1 MGWQTKGTTKF
12 LTQNGGSYTGQNDY
26 DKDNS
31 SSTPTLNLC
40 FYHSENITVKQ
51 ALGDVRIRLQVLKP
65 IDDLNYE
72 LSYIDIIITLSS
84 ALYQNDFYEA
94 EITPGQEYGLFTTTD
109 TTITS
114 KSAFSTYY
122 SLYVEDFSNSKYA
135 SDYETYQR
143 VLVSRDSDNLPY
155 TFPENTKIT
164 MLDMVTNKYY
174 YYIVTAE
181 DVSNNKYEYN
191 LSDFIAMG
199 SSDNKFD
206 ESEACDNYYNTD
218 KDLIYEN
225 FIFHI
230 NFADSSIENDIQNN
244 SLLIELRD
252 SEGETLVGVL
262 GIQRD
267 SMVYTVYNG
276 NNATIELDGNLSP
289 ETLYLGKA
297 LNLNVITTFT
307 QTVVDSKTI
316 YDTQYFDQKLGI
328 KISIYDNNGNRLNL
342 DSLFG
347 VNFELNGKLYYPRVD
362 GTTRICIADKVTD
375 VLAKIKMNTAG
386 NDTLATGDYIIEIE
400 SFGSPDGIYYGL
412 TASDKIDL
420 NVRIINSAYG
430 LKVITM
436 DPNKII
442 DKDSGIT
449 ENETNTLVS
458 VVKYS
463 SQLSAPNIAVSLYRR
478 DYTEEYAQSY
488 TLVDLQEYVS
498 DTLTATSR
506 EKEYVMSASNPME
519 TTTNY
524 YKLNSN
530 LITGTYKLVYKL
542 YDGDT
547 YVGEAFDYIVIK

>member
-1 MGWQTKGTTKF
+1 M
-12 LTQNGGSYTGQNDY
+12 
-26 DKDNS
+26 
-31 SSTPTLNLC
+31 
-40 FYHSENITVKQ
+40 
-51 ALGDVRIRLQVLKP
+51 
-65 IDDLNYE
+65 
-72 LSYIDIIITLSS
+72 
-84 ALYQNDFYEA
+84 
-94 EITPGQEYGLFTTTD
+94 
-109 TTITS
+109 
-114 KSAFSTYY
+114 
-122 SLYVEDFSNSKYA
+122 
-135 SDYETYQR
+135 
-143 VLVSRDSDNLPY
+143 
-155 TFPENTKIT
+155 
-164 MLDMVTNKYY
+164 
-174 YYIVTAE
+174 
-181 DVSNNKYEYN
+181 
-191 LSDFIAMG
+191 
-199 SSDNKFD
+199 
-206 ESEACDNYYNTD
+206 
-218 KDLIYEN
+218 
-225 FIFHI
+225 
-230 NFADSSIENDIQNN
+230 
-244 SLLIELRD
+244 
-252 SEGETLVGVL
+252 
-262 GIQRD
+262 
-267 SMVYTVYNG
+267 
-276 NNATIELDGNLSP
+276 
-289 ETLYLGKA
+289 
-297 LNLNVITTFT
+297 
-307 QTVVDSKTI
+307 
-316 YDTQYFDQKLGI
+316 
-328 KISIYDNNGNRLNL
+328 

-442 DKDSGIT
+442 NKDTGST

-463 SQLSAPNIAVSLYRR
+463 SQLSAPSIAVSLYRR

>member
-1 MGWQTKGTTKF
+1 M
-12 LTQNGGSYTGQNDY
+12 
-26 DKDNS
+26 
-31 SSTPTLNLC
+31 
-40 FYHSENITVKQ
+40 
-51 ALGDVRIRLQVLKP
+51 
-65 IDDLNYE
+65 
-72 LSYIDIIITLSS
+72 
-84 ALYQNDFYEA
+84 
-94 EITPGQEYGLFTTTD
+94 
-109 TTITS
+109 
-114 KSAFSTYY
+114 
-122 SLYVEDFSNSKYA
+122 
-135 SDYETYQR
+135 
-143 VLVSRDSDNLPY
+143 
-155 TFPENTKIT
+155 
-164 MLDMVTNKYY
+164 
-174 YYIVTAE
+174 
-181 DVSNNKYEYN
+181 
-191 LSDFIAMG
+191 
-199 SSDNKFD
+199 
-206 ESEACDNYYNTD
+206 
-218 KDLIYEN
+218 
-225 FIFHI
+225 
-230 NFADSSIENDIQNN
+230 
-244 SLLIELRD
+244 IELRD

-289 ETLYLGKA
+289 ETLYLGKS

-307 QTVVDSKTI
+307 QTVVESKTI

-328 KISIYDNNGNRLNL
+328 KISIYDNNGNRLSL

-347 VNFELNGKLYYPRVD
+347 VNFELDGKRYYPRVD
-362 GTTRICIADKVTD
+362 GTTRICIAGKVTD
-375 VLAKIKMNTAG
+375 VLAKIKMNTSG

-430 LKVITM
+430 LKVTTM

-442 DKDSGIT
+442 DKDTGIT

-478 DYTEEYAQSY
+478 NYTEEYAQSY